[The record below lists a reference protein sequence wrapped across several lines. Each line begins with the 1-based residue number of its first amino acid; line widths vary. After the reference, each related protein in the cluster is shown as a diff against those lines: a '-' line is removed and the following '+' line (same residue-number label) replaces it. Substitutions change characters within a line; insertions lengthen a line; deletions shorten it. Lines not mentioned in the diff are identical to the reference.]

1 MVLDQRRDVR
11 DLRLLLPAVFMIH
24 RFMLIRF
31 LDKPANRYNVAA

>member
-11 DLRLLLPAVFMIH
+11 DLRLLPAVFMIH